1 MSKYSLVNAML
12 SALDPITERKKSDV
26 FKPNRVTKIEIKTAK
41 TIDWDTYK
49 EATLTFFD
57 PIELPIKE
65 FVEAPTPTPIAIII
79 KYSGNDLAIALMA
92 SGDIFPANQVSTRL

>member
-41 TIDWDTYK
+41 TID
-49 EATLTFFD
+49 
-57 PIELPIKE
+57 
-65 FVEAPTPTPIAIII
+65 
-79 KYSGNDLAIALMA
+79 
-92 SGDIFPANQVSTRL
+92 